1 MNRRNYKKKEI
12 NLTKERMSFLLATSQ
27 LGYLTNKEK
36 EDFLYSDEDGENYN
50 FKYISGNR
58 FKYIIKDVQ
67 RERCRDEEER
77 AWCRF
82 VKQQELNSN
91 ISTTNEYNRED
102 RELRRLEEDALP
114 EYKLGSYVEGS
125 KKNDHKSIYPI
136 KEHGEENFTNRITE
150 TKSNDTITIDMDRSI
165 LREDLLP
172 YMRFIRSKRSSDLRR
187 TSSDIVQR
195 KHPKQDIVGNFECNS
210 TPELSIEYESDKE
223 DNISVEPDP
232 VTAHRIVIMQQR
244 ISELLDE
251 ISFRLDRIPLPDGD
265 IDLKRRQQ
273 RVMEFCIRL
282 SRNYLYDLTRYVND
296 IQKHM
301 RAISPSAKI
310 KSGRRGITFHM
321 QIIEQKLIASHQLL
335 LHGLTAYCRH
345 IPCSIPQGH
354 SKKIKELL
362 KVVTDLKDICDHIQL
377 TRNYF
382 GSGDTCT
389 LPLEK
394 ETQAKCN
401 AILSKLKL
409 SSGTESQLDDYNT
422 VSNII
427 IPLNVPRARNRSKRK
442 NLETRLRM
450 YNNMEA
456 KAYKSNFRRKS
467 SACHIKDKKTDTR
480 HNKIIYNEH
489 LSLPQQPNSSPI
501 TNAFSKEIIQE
512 DDTKYKTSLKEDD
525 IKTIMGTVP
534 VDSDNDTNLEIQ
546 SKHTNRLLLS
556 KKAKVMK
563 ESPNKLYNVKFYK
576 GEARHNKLRSSQSN
590 HYNDS
595 INKIND
601 SATSDEVLF
610 EFLPK
615 YQSFQDFNN
624 KDISNGDFRNHIT
637 KKHSVSKSRKEINKD
652 RRNMNLICLSSLD
665 NMSNERTCY
674 NAMSHLDN
682 HKSQNSLIQ
691 LFISKETEAKFLR
704 YRIEYYHLFKCSPMY
719 SNNTQ
724 NKPWNIVA
732 WISDKLVDELI
743 NEIAKELEMQDIIQ
757 KMYQLEFKEF

>member
-1 MNRRNYKKKEI
+1 
-12 NLTKERMSFLLATSQ
+12 MSFLLATSH
-27 LGYLTNKEK
+27 LDGYLTNGKEQ
-36 EDFLYSDEDGENYN
+36 EDFLYSGGEDGENYD
-50 FKYISGNR
+50 FKYISGNQ

-67 RERCRDEEER
+67 RRRCRDEEER
-77 AWCRF
+77 AWRRF
-82 VKQQELNSN
+82 VKEEELNGN
-91 ISTTNEYNRED
+91 ISTNEYGRED

-114 EYKLGSYVEGS
+114 EYKLGSYMEGS
-125 KKNDHKSIYPI
+125 KRNDHKSIYPTE
-136 KEHGEENFTNRITE
+136 EHGKENFTNRITKTE
-150 TKSNDTITIDMDRSI
+150 SSDTITIDMDRSI
-165 LREDLLP
+165 LREDVLP
-172 YMRFIRSKRSSDLRR
+172 YKRLVRSKRSSDLRR
-187 TSSDIVQR
+187 TSSDIVQS
-195 KHPKQDIVGNFECNS
+195 KHCTKQNVICNYECNS
-210 TPELSIEYESDKE
+210 TPELSIDYESDKE
-223 DNISVEPDP
+223 DNISVQPDP
-232 VTAHRIVIMQQR
+232 VTAHKIAIMQQR

-282 SRNYLYDLTRYVND
+282 SRNYLYDLNRYVSD

-321 QIIEQKLIASHQLL
+321 QIIEQKLISSHQLL

-409 SSGTESQLDDYNT
+409 SSGTESQLDDYNI
-422 VSNII
+422 VSNVI
-427 IPLNVPRARNRSKRK
+427 IPSNVPRTKNRFKRK
-442 NLETRLRM
+442 NLQARLRM
-450 YNNMEA
+450 YNNIEA
-456 KAYKSNFRRKS
+456 KTYKSNFKEKS
-467 SACHIKDKKTDTR
+467 SACHIKDKKINTR
-480 HNKIIYNEH
+480 YNKIIYNEH
-489 LSLPQQPNSSPI
+489 LSVPQQPNSSPI

-512 DDTKYKTSLKEDD
+512 DDAKYKISLKEDD

-534 VDSDNDTNLEIQ
+534 VDSDDD
-546 SKHTNRLLLS
+546 
-556 KKAKVMK
+556 
-563 ESPNKLYNVKFYK
+563 
-576 GEARHNKLRSSQSN
+576 
-590 HYNDS
+590 YNDKDVS
-595 INKIND
+595 NVD
-601 SATSDEVLF
+601 LTSRI
-610 EFLPK
+610 P
-615 YQSFQDFNN
+615 
-624 KDISNGDFRNHIT
+624 
-637 KKHSVSKSRKEINKD
+637 KKHSLSKRREISKD
-652 RRNMNLICLSSLD
+652 RRNMDLICLSSLD
-665 NMSNERTCY
+665 NMSNEHTC

-682 HKSQNSLIQ
+682 HKSQNSLVQ
-691 LFISKETEAKFLR
+691 LNISKETEAKFLR
-704 YRIEYYHLFKCSPMY
+704 YKIEYYHLFKCNPMY
-719 SNNTQ
+719 SNDTQ
-724 NKPWNIVA
+724 NKPWDIVA

-743 NEIAKELEMQDIIQ
+743 NEIAKELEMQDVIQ

>member
-1 MNRRNYKKKEI
+1 
-12 NLTKERMSFLLATSQ
+12 MSFLLATSH
-27 LGYLTNKEK
+27 LDGYLTNGKEQ
-36 EDFLYSDEDGENYN
+36 EDFLYSGGEDGENYD
-50 FKYISGNR
+50 FKYISGNQ

-67 RERCRDEEER
+67 RRRCRDEEER
-77 AWCRF
+77 AWRRF
-82 VKQQELNSN
+82 VKEEELNGN
-91 ISTTNEYNRED
+91 ISTNEYGRED

-114 EYKLGSYVEGS
+114 EYKLGSYMEGS
-125 KKNDHKSIYPI
+125 KRNDHKSIYPTE
-136 KEHGEENFTNRITE
+136 EHGKENFTNRITKTE
-150 TKSNDTITIDMDRSI
+150 SSDTITIDMDRSI
-165 LREDLLP
+165 LREDVLP
-172 YMRFIRSKRSSDLRR
+172 YKRLVRSKRSSDLRR
-187 TSSDIVQR
+187 TSSDIVQS
-195 KHPKQDIVGNFECNS
+195 KHCTKQNVICNYECNS
-210 TPELSIEYESDKE
+210 TPELSIDYESDKE
-223 DNISVEPDP
+223 DNISVQPDP
-232 VTAHRIVIMQQR
+232 VTAHKIAIMQQR

-282 SRNYLYDLTRYVND
+282 SRNYLYDLNRYVSD

-321 QIIEQKLIASHQLL
+321 QIIEQKLISSHQLL

-409 SSGTESQLDDYNT
+409 SSGTESQLDDYNI
-422 VSNII
+422 VSNVI
-427 IPLNVPRARNRSKRK
+427 IPSNVPRTKNRFKRK
-442 NLETRLRM
+442 NLQARLRM
-450 YNNMEA
+450 YNNIEA
-456 KAYKSNFRRKS
+456 KTYKSNFKEKS
-467 SACHIKDKKTDTR
+467 SACHIKDKKINTR
-480 HNKIIYNEH
+480 YNKIIYNEH
-489 LSLPQQPNSSPI
+489 LSVPQQPNSSPI

-512 DDTKYKTSLKEDD
+512 DDAKYKISLKEDD

-534 VDSDNDTNLEIQ
+534 VDSDDD
-546 SKHTNRLLLS
+546 
-556 KKAKVMK
+556 
-563 ESPNKLYNVKFYK
+563 
-576 GEARHNKLRSSQSN
+576 
-590 HYNDS
+590 YNDKDVS
-595 INKIND
+595 NVD
-601 SATSDEVLF
+601 LTSRI
-610 EFLPK
+610 P
-615 YQSFQDFNN
+615 
-624 KDISNGDFRNHIT
+624 
-637 KKHSVSKSRKEINKD
+637 KKHSLSKSRREISKD
-652 RRNMNLICLSSLD
+652 RRNMDLICLSSLD
-665 NMSNERTCY
+665 NMSNEHTC

-682 HKSQNSLIQ
+682 HKSQNSLVQ
-691 LFISKETEAKFLR
+691 LNISKETEAKFLR
-704 YRIEYYHLFKCSPMY
+704 YKIEYYHLFKCNPMY
-719 SNNTQ
+719 SNDTQ
-724 NKPWNIVA
+724 NKPWDIVA

-743 NEIAKELEMQDIIQ
+743 NEIAKELEMQDVIQ

>member
-1 MNRRNYKKKEI
+1 
-12 NLTKERMSFLLATSQ
+12 MSFLLATSH
-27 LGYLTNKEK
+27 LGGYLTNGKEQ
-36 EDFLYSDEDGENYN
+36 EDFLYSDEEDGENYD
-50 FKYISGNR
+50 FKYISGNQ

-67 RERCRDEEER
+67 RRRCRDEEER
-77 AWCRF
+77 AWRRF
-82 VKQQELNSN
+82 VKEEELNGN
-91 ISTTNEYNRED
+91 ISTHEYGRED

-114 EYKLGSYVEGS
+114 EYKLGSYMEGS
-125 KKNDHKSIYPI
+125 KRNDHKSIYPTE
-136 KEHGEENFTNRITE
+136 EHREESFTNKITKTE
-150 TKSNDTITIDMDRSI
+150 SSDTITIDMDRSI
-165 LREDLLP
+165 LREDVLP
-172 YMRFIRSKRSSDLRR
+172 YKRLVRSKRSSDLRR
-187 TSSDIVQR
+187 TSSDIVQS
-195 KHPKQDIVGNFECNS
+195 KHCTKQNVICNYECNS
-210 TPELSIEYESDKE
+210 TPELSIDYESDKE
-223 DNISVEPDP
+223 DNISVQPDP
-232 VTAHRIVIMQQR
+232 VTAHRIAIMQQR

-282 SRNYLYDLTRYVND
+282 SRNYLYDLNRYVSD

-321 QIIEQKLIASHQLL
+321 QIIEQKLISSHQLL

-409 SSGTESQLDDYNT
+409 SSGTESQLDDYNI
-422 VSNII
+422 VSNVI
-427 IPLNVPRARNRSKRK
+427 IPSNVPRTKNRFKRK
-442 NLETRLRM
+442 NLESRLRM
-450 YNNMEA
+450 YNNIEA
-456 KAYKSNFRRKS
+456 KTYKSNFKGKS
-467 SACHIKDKKTDTR
+467 SACHIKDKKINTR

-489 LSLPQQPNSSPI
+489 LSVPQQPNSSPI

-512 DDTKYKTSLKEDD
+512 DDAKYKISLKEDD

-534 VDSDNDTNLEIQ
+534 VDSDDDTNLEVQ
-546 SKHTNRLLLS
+546 SKRANRLVLS
-556 KKAKVMK
+556 KKAKIMK
-563 ESPNKLYNVKFYK
+563 DSPNKSLYNIKFCK
-576 GEARHNKLRSSQSN
+576 GEVRHDKRKSN
-590 HYNDS
+590 RTNLYNDS
-595 INKIND
+595 MNKKNYT
-601 SATSDEVLF
+601 ATSDEVLF

-615 YQSFQDFNN
+615 YQSFQDYND
-624 KDISNGDFRNHIT
+624 KDVSNVDFTSRIP
-637 KKHSVSKSRKEINKD
+637 KKHSKRREISKD
-652 RRNMNLICLSSLD
+652 RKNMDLICLSSLD
-665 NMSNERTCY
+665 NISNEHTCC

-682 HKSQNSLIQ
+682 HKSQNSLVQ
-691 LFISKETEAKFLR
+691 LNISKETEAKFLR
-704 YRIEYYHLFKCSPMY
+704 YRIEYYHLFKSNPMY
-719 SNNTQ
+719 SNDTQ

-743 NEIAKELEMQDIIQ
+743 NEIAKELEMQDVIQ